1 MRPWMRR
8 EDRRVVAVLG
18 FLHGVV
24 HANILSIPIF
34 LLAWKLEFGADDV
47 TLGLLAAAGF
57 GFYGLGAV
65 PFGFLADRRPAG
77 GLLLL
82 CAAGIATSMVGVG
95 ASPSIPV
102 LALSL
107 GALGLFSGIYH
118 PTGLSIISG
127 VVAEQG
133 RGMGWH
139 GMGGSLGI
147 AAGPAFVG
155 AMLAIGWAW
164 RAPAPLPVLPRL
176 VALLPPVL
184 PPGGAFTTA
193 ALLFGFLLFSL
204 EPLQNI
210 LVTGEVPG
218 PLRGLAFGF
227 TFLSVFGIGSLGAA
241 LAGWLIANHASA
253 ILFLVLGGFLAASG
267 TASLGVRLRV
277 RPDDLDDRL
286 HAPGHVRAD
295 LHLRLKQD
303 DIEGRD
309 EGPRQVDRIVFEA
322 VDHRLDIIR
331 VERRV
336 RGLAGGHGL
345 EHDERL
351 GSTDFSD
358 HHVLGALTEGRCEK
372 VEHVDLACGL
382 PRGSDPAAEPGA
394 GEERDPVLVGQVQ
407 FPRVLDGHD
416 LHLGRDEQE
425 DRVQRRGLPGGGAAA
440 DEHRLPVLD

>member
-118 PTGLSIISG
+118 PTGLSIISR

-139 GMGGSLGI
+139 GVGGSLGI

-155 AMLAIGWAW
+155 AMLAIGWSW
-164 RAPAPLPVLPRL
+164 RSVAALLVIPSR
-176 VALLPPVL
+176 VALLLLFVARLPVERPAPALGASRSPRPLWSRPFAFIFFVYRFAGFAFQGGLTFLPRFVGAEFFALALALGAIGQVVSGRLAARRQSERIFSGLSVAAATVLVLLAAL

-267 TASLGVRLRV
+267 TASLG
-277 RPDDLDDRL
+277 
-286 HAPGHVRAD
+286 
-295 LHLRLKQD
+295 
-303 DIEGRD
+303 IGR
-309 EGPRQVDRIVFEA
+309 RFNA
-322 VDHRLDIIR
+322 
-331 VERRV
+331 
-336 RGLAGGHGL
+336 
-345 EHDERL
+345 
-351 GSTDFSD
+351 
-358 HHVLGALTEGRCEK
+358 
-372 VEHVDLACGL
+372 
-382 PRGSDPAAEPGA
+382 
-394 GEERDPVLVGQVQ
+394 
-407 FPRVLDGHD
+407 
-416 LHLGRDEQE
+416 
-425 DRVQRRGLPGGGAAA
+425 
-440 DEHRLPVLD
+440 

>member
-118 PTGLSIISG
+118 PTGLSIISR

-155 AMLAIGWAW
+155 AMLAIGWSW
-164 RAPAPLPVLPRL
+164 RSVAALLVIPSL
-176 VALLPPVL
+176 VALL
-184 PPGGAFTTA
+184 
-193 ALLFGFLLFSL
+193 LLF
-204 EPLQNI
+204 
-210 LVTGEVPG
+210 V
-218 PLRGLAFGF
+218 A
-227 TFLSVFGIGSLGAA
+227 
-241 LAGWLIANHASA
+241 
-253 ILFLVLGGFLAASG
+253 
-267 TASLGVRLRV
+267 
-277 RPDDLDDRL
+277 
-286 HAPGHVRAD
+286 
-295 LHLRLKQD
+295 
-303 DIEGRD
+303 
-309 EGPRQVDRIVFEA
+309 
-322 VDHRLDIIR
+322 
-331 VERRV
+331 
-336 RGLAGGHGL
+336 
-345 EHDERL
+345 
-351 GSTDFSD
+351 
-358 HHVLGALTEGRCEK
+358 
-372 VEHVDLACGL
+372 
-382 PRGSDPAAEPGA
+382 
-394 GEERDPVLVGQVQ
+394 
-407 FPRVLDGHD
+407 
-416 LHLGRDEQE
+416 
-425 DRVQRRGLPGGGAAA
+425 
-440 DEHRLPVLD
+440 RLPVGPPTPVIGPSPPQVVLLRRSFAFILLVYMFAGFAYQGGLTFLPRFVTAGFFALPVALGAIGQVLSGRLADRLQSERILFA

>member
-82 CAAGIATSMVGVG
+82 CAAGIAISMVGVG

-118 PTGLSIISG
+118 PTGLSIISR
-127 VVAEQG
+127 VVADQG

-155 AMLAIGWAW
+155 AALAAGWSW
-164 RAPAPLPVLPRL
+164 RSVAGLLALPGLL
-176 VALLPPVL
+176 ALL
-184 PPGGAFTTA
+184 
-193 ALLFGFLLFSL
+193 LLFVARLPS
-204 EPLQNI
+204 
-210 LVTGEVPG
+210 EV
-218 PLRGLAFGF
+218 
-227 TFLSVFGIGSLGAA
+227 S
-241 LAGWLIANHASA
+241 
-253 ILFLVLGGFLAASG
+253 
-267 TASLGVRLRV
+267 
-277 RPDDLDDRL
+277 
-286 HAPGHVRAD
+286 APGVGSSRS
-295 LHLRLKQD
+295 
-303 DIEGRD
+303 
-309 EGPRQVDRIVFEA
+309 PRPLWSRSFAFI
-322 VDHRLDIIR
+322 L
-331 VERRV
+331 
-336 RGLAGGHGL
+336 
-345 EHDERL
+345 
-351 GSTDFSD
+351 
-358 HHVLGALTEGRCEK
+358 
-372 VEHVDLACGL
+372 
-382 PRGSDPAAEPGA
+382 
-394 GEERDPVLVGQVQ
+394 LV
-407 FPRVLDGHD
+407 
-416 LHLGRDEQE
+416 
-425 DRVQRRGLPGGGAAA
+425 
-440 DEHRLPVLD
+440 